1 MRRVLLTLCAFLAM
15 AASSFG
21 QAKVG
26 IVNLQQ
32 AILGTAE
39 IKKAQ
44 AELENRYR
52 GRQTDL
58 QKLEREIQQIQNQ
71 LQTMAGKLTAQA
83 EADLQAQGTRKQR
96 DYQRLGEDL
105 QADVDRDRNDI
116 LQKAGRQM
124 TDVIKKLAEE
134 KSLDVILDR
143 ANTLFAKDALDVTTD
158 AIAAYD
164 KAFPAK

>member
-1 MRRVLLTLCAFLAM
+1 MLRVLLMLCAGLAVS
-15 AASSFG
+15 APGFG

-44 AELENRYR
+44 AELESRYK
-52 GRQTDL
+52 GRQADL
-58 QKLEREIQQIQNQ
+58 QKLEREIQQIQGQ
-71 LQTMAGKLTAQA
+71 LQSMAGKLTAQA
-83 EADLQAQGTRKQR
+83 EADLQAQGQRKQR

-124 TDVIKKLAEE
+124 TEVIKKLAEE
-134 KSLDVILDR
+134 KALDVILDR
-143 ANTLFAKDALDVTTD
+143 ASTLFAKDALDVTAD
-158 AIAAYD
+158 AITAYD
-164 KAFPAK
+164 KAYPAK